1 MKTAAKLIKSELKS
15 DKICYP
21 SKEDVEDHSNKL
33 APLLRLFMEELV
45 ADKAIILRTGNHES
59 CKTLV
64 LYSIIT
70 FRIGRRIRSHLVP
83 TQSAITCSKLTKETL
98 EQGAIYVQS

>member
-45 ADKAIILRTGNHES
+45 ADKV
-59 CKTLV
+59 K
-64 LYSIIT
+64 
-70 FRIGRRIRSHLVP
+70 
-83 TQSAITCSKLTKETL
+83 Q
-98 EQGAIYVQS
+98 